1 MIAIYLLL
9 HNYVNI
15 IHKLKSL
22 FEEYMKFIWLFSVV
36 FVLTGCCGIR
46 FPGVPCYDELT
57 GKNGKKITDPKRV
70 PQMNNSRP
78 EALIEDSN
86 DSRSYKSQNPPNA
99 R

>member
-1 MIAIYLLL
+1 
-9 HNYVNI
+9 
-15 IHKLKSL
+15 
-22 FEEYMKFIWLFSVV
+22 MKFVWLFSVV

-57 GKNGKKITDPKRV
+57 GKSGKKITDPKRV